1 MTNPWVEHIKKYAK
15 ANNISY
21 GCALSTPECKN
32 TYSKALSKSNKKP
45 ECKTDCKTCKT
56 CKINKEP
63 HKMYDKSIEPLK
75 PKEINKMYKEP
86 IGSKKPKKNKPKY
99 VLEYD
104 EKNKRTI
111 DIVDNGGKRNE
122 MRRLMKSFM
131 NSSKK
136 DMKALKWYDENVY
149 NTTKV
154 EPIQSTKEELEYAF
168 PEFRKKKAPLL

>member
-1 MTNPWVEHIKKYAK
+1 MSNPWVEHIKKYAK

-32 TYSKALSKSNKKP
+32 TYSKASSKSKKKP

-56 CKINKEP
+56 CKI
-63 HKMYDKSIEPLK
+63 
-75 PKEINKMYKEP
+75 YKEP
-86 IGSKKPKKNKPKY
+86 YKKYDEPIGTIKSKKNKPKY

-154 EPIQSTKEELEYAF
+154 EPIQSTKGEIEYTF